1 MTKLKRDIA
10 NKGNYGIDA
19 PNVVINL
26 SLIGIILLIVTIFI
40 FRFNGIVW
48 TALFILLLLGGTV
61 CLLEAIMMIWS
72 SKKGKGYVVKKM
84 IEQLNIKENDL
95 VLDVGCGR
103 GFVLHSLAKQLSN
116 GKVIGIDVWNT
127 KDQSGNNPN
136 VTLQNAEKEGIQE
149 RVEIINADARDLPF
163 EANTF
168 DVIASSLAIHNISNK
183 NERQKAI
190 EEMVRVLK
198 VNGHV
203 AILDFQYIEEYSH
216 MFKKAGLKDIMISK
230 LYFSMFP
237 PVRIVT
243 GIKK

>member
-1 MTKLKRDIA
+1 MTKFKQDMA

-26 SLIGIILLIVTIFI
+26 LLIGIILLIVTIFI
-40 FRFNGIVW
+40 FRFSGIVW
-48 TALFILLLLGGTV
+48 TVLFILLLLGGTV
-61 CLLEAIMMIWS
+61 CLLEAIMMVWS
-72 SKKGKGYVVKKM
+72 SKKGKGYVVKRM
-84 IEQLNIKENDL
+84 IEKLNIKENDL

-183 NERQKAI
+183 NGRQKAI

-198 VNGHV
+198 ANGHV
-203 AILDFQYIEEYSH
+203 AILDFQYVEEYSH
-216 MFKKAGLKDIMISK
+216 MFKNAGLKDIMISR
-230 LYFSMFP
+230 LHFSMFP